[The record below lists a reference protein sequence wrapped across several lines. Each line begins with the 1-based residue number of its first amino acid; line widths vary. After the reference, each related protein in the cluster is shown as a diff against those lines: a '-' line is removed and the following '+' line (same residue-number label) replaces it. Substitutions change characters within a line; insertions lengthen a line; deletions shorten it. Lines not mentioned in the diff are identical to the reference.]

1 MLEFIGVYGSNLG
14 CGADYYSLN
23 EAELYKGSHRLALVG
38 AREKEMGRGGFE
50 PPTHGFS
57 VRCSTN

>member
-1 MLEFIGVYGSNLG
+1 MDDFKDNIKKKKPYN
-14 CGADYYSLN
+14 CFT
-23 EAELYKGSHRLALVG
+23 YKALI
-38 AREKEMGRGGFE
+38 EMGRGGFE

>member
-1 MLEFIGVYGSNLG
+1 MEIN
-14 CGADYYSLN
+14 
-23 EAELYKGSHRLALVG
+23 K
-38 AREKEMGRGGFE
+38 MGRGGLE

>member
-1 MLEFIGVYGSNLG
+1 MKNTNDIKQKSPEFLRDFDVVLSGL
-14 CGADYYSLN
+14 
-23 EAELYKGSHRLALVG
+23 
-38 AREKEMGRGGFE
+38 E

>member
-1 MLEFIGVYGSNLG
+1 MLVVNKKASSKHLIKPNKSV
-14 CGADYYSLN
+14 
-23 EAELYKGSHRLALVG
+23 VI
-38 AREKEMGRGGFE
+38 GGFE